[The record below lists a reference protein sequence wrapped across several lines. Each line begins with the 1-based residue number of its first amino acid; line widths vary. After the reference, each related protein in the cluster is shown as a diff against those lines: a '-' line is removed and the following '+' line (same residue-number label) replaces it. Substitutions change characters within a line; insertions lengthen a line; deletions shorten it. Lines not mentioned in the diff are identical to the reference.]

1 MESGSSSS
9 SSQRLTTPLFRSKKE
24 AVFDSLRASIVN
36 GMIRPGERLVIDEL
50 ARTLGVSPIPV
61 REALQHLQ
69 ADGFVVIQPHVG
81 ATVTRI
87 EPQLITEIFDLLES
101 LELISGR
108 EACMRMS
115 PEQFTYMESLL
126 KQMDGLGSNLDAWS
140 DANVL
145 LHRFICECAGMPLV
159 QSMLVKVL
167 EHWRRLRALYM
178 NDVFAHRVAGAQ
190 REHWAMFRAMKACD
204 VARLEK
210 IVHDHNRAARAA
222 YTAHFKRALE
232 EESQTS

>member
-1 MESGSSSS
+1 MLTGSRPSVA
-9 SSQRLTTPLFRSKKE
+9 QRPAAPLFRSKKE
-24 AVFDSLRASIVN
+24 AVLDSLRASIVN
-36 GMIRPGERLVIDEL
+36 GVIRPGERLVIDDL
-50 ARTLGVSPIPV
+50 ARNLGVSPIPV
-61 REALQHLQ
+61 REALQQLQ

-81 ATVTRI
+81 VTVTRI

-108 EACMRMS
+108 EACTRMS
-115 PEQFTYMESLL
+115 PEQFTAMESLL
-126 KQMDGLGSNLDAWS
+126 KQMDGLEGDLDAWS
-140 DANVL
+140 DANVQ
-145 LHRFICECAGMPLV
+145 LHRFICDCAGMPLV

-190 REHWAMFRAMKACD
+190 REHWMMFRAMKARD

-210 IVHDHNRAARAA
+210 VVHNHNRAARAA
-222 YTAHFKRALE
+222 YTAQFKRALE
-232 EESQTS
+232 QEGQTS